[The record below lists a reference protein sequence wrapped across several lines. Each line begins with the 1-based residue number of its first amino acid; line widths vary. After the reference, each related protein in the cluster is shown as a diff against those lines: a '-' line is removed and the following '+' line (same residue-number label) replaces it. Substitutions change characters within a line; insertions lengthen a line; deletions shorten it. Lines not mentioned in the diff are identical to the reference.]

1 MTGRIPALIA
11 KEFFTLFRDSKQR
24 LILVGPPVLQLIIFA
39 FAATLE
45 VKNVSLVVFNQDMGR
60 HGYEFIQRLTGSATF
75 TDIAFVNSIAEFRP
89 FIDRQQA
96 MAAIHIP
103 SDFSRN
109 IEAGETATLQVIL
122 DGRRSNA
129 AQIVNG
135 YIAQITQ
142 IYEQEI
148 LAARG
153 DPVPPTVIVER
164 NWFNENLIY
173 LWFTVPSLV
182 GILAMLITLIVTA
195 LSIARERE
203 LGTFDQLLVSPL
215 MPHEIL
221 IGKTVPALVIGMGEG
236 LLIFAVGVS
245 LFGVPYTGS
254 FLLLLFALFVFV
266 LSIAGIG
273 LFLSALSKT
282 QQQAILSAFIFMVP
296 AITLSGYAAPVEN
309 MPEWLQSMIWINP
322 LKHFLVIAKGLFLKD
337 MSFVDV
343 WANTWPL
350 LVIGFFTINLAG
362 WFFARRLE

>member
-1 MTGRIPALIA
+1 MR
-11 KEFFTLFRDSKQR
+11 RDSPATQAPCRPASLAARSRWSASHIGAR
-24 LILVGPPVLQLIIFA
+24 LQECCGVRLRLPGHR
-39 FAATLE
+39 AAA
-45 VKNVSLVVFNQDMGR
+45 
-60 HGYEFIQRLTGSATF
+60 RLH
-75 TDIAFVNSIAEFRP
+75 RP
-89 FIDRQQA
+89 
-96 MAAIHIP
+96 IP
-103 SDFSRN
+103 GMDF
-109 IEAGETATLQVIL
+109 
-122 DGRRSNA
+122 
-129 AQIVNG
+129 G
-135 YIAQITQ
+135 YIAQIAKT
-142 IYEQEI
+142 YEQEI
-148 LAARG
+148 HAGRG
-153 DPVPPTVIVER
+153 RSSSPTAIVDR

-221 IGKTVPALVIGMGEG
+221 IGKTVPAVVIGMGEG

-245 LFGVPYTGS
+245 LFGVPYRGS
-254 FLLLLFALFVFV
+254 FLLLLFALFIFV

-282 QQQAILSAFIFMVP
+282 QQQAILGAFVFKVP

-309 MPEWLQSMIWINP
+309 MPGWLQSASWINP
-322 LKHFLVIAKGLFLKD
+322 LKHFLVITKGLFLKD

-343 WANTWPL
+343 WTNTWPL
-350 LVIGFFTINLAG
+350 LVIGFFTVSLSG

>member
-1 MTGRIPALIA
+1 MTGSIPALIV
-11 KEFFTLFRDSKQR
+11 KEFLTLFRDPKQR

-45 VKNVSLVVFNQDMGR
+45 VKNVSLVVFNQDRGR
-60 HGYEFIQRLTGSATF
+60 HGYEFVQRLSGSATF
-75 TDIAFVNSIAEFRP
+75 TDMVFVNSVAQLRP
-89 FIDRQQA
+89 YIDRQQA
-96 MAAIHIP
+96 MAAIDIP

-109 IEAGETATLQVIL
+109 IEAGETAKLQVIL

-135 YIAQITQ
+135 YIAQIAKT
-142 IYEQEI
+142 YEQEI
-148 LAARG
+148 RAGRG
-153 DPVPPTVIVER
+153 QPSSPTVIVDR

-215 MPHEIL
+215 APHEIL
-221 IGKTVPALVIGMGEG
+221 IGKTVPAAAIGMGEG

-245 LFGVPYTGS
+245 LFGVPYRGS
-254 FLLLLFALFVFV
+254 FPLLLFALFIFV
-266 LSIAGIG
+266 LSIAGVG

-282 QQQAILSAFIFMVP
+282 QQQAILGAFVFMVP

-309 MPEWLQSMIWINP
+309 MPGWLQSASWINP
-322 LKHFLVIAKGLFLKD
+322 LKHFLVITKGLFLKD

-343 WANTWPL
+343 WTNAWPL
-350 LVIGFFTINLAG
+350 LVIGFFTVSLSG